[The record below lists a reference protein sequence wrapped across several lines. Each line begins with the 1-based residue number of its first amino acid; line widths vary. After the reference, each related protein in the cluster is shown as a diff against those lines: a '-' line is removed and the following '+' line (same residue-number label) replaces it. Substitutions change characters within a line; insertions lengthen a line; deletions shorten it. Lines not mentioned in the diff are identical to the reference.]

1 MDIHKVQKWLEFTNA
16 NQKNDFWQNIFDQQ
30 KPERLFEENHKP
42 LYDLYKSDTHVCA
55 VIELPGVGRD
65 DVTFALKSNIDL
77 IVKGHKRALYP
88 QEMEVEKHRAYG
100 DFEWVIRLPEPAH
113 ASQISLHFDH
123 GLVYAAYPV
132 SRAEPIQPI
141 EGHNNL
147 T

>member
-88 QEMEVEKHRAYG
+88 RRWKLKNIGPTGISSGSSGFLNLLTPVKSASTLIMVL
-100 DFEWVIRLPEPAH
+100 FMLPILFRERNPF
-113 ASQISLHFDH
+113 SQ
-123 GLVYAAYPV
+123 
-132 SRAEPIQPI
+132 
-141 EGHNNL
+141 
-147 T
+147 